1 MTRTS
6 QTGFS
11 SSSSFPASSFRSKQ
25 PNTPILPLS
34 EVHAACCVLGG
45 EGELPRRDSH
55 PEPRNCSVAQACTVP
70 GPTYRLAPRYAEKI
84 VRSSSTSSPRSNR
97 ARELS
102 FAAVLLCS
110 HKYSQISAQIHMHL
124 NKKWFAWRSNNA
136 REIKFAAALSPP
148 VGTIQNQ
155 LLK

>member
-1 MTRTS
+1 MS
-6 QTGFS
+6 EGVVPYLDLSHLHSLNDQDIPNWILLLLL
-11 SSSSFPASSFRSKQ
+11 FPCFLLQIQKL
-25 PNTPILPLS
+25 PKIPILPLS

-97 ARELS
+97 ARELG

-110 HKYSQISAQIHMHL
+110 HKYSQISAQIHMHV
-124 NKKWFAWRSNNA
+124 NKK
-136 REIKFAAALSPP
+136 
-148 VGTIQNQ
+148 
-155 LLK
+155 

>member
-1 MTRTS
+1 MPYLDLS
-6 QTGFS
+6 HLLS
-11 SSSSFPASSFRSKQ
+11 SLHSLNDQDIPNWILLLLLLFPCFLLQIEAAKNSYS
-25 PNTPILPLS
+25 TILS

-97 ARELS
+97 ARELG

-110 HKYSQISAQIHMHL
+110 HKYSQISAQIHMHI
-124 NKKWFAWRSNNA
+124 NKK
-136 REIKFAAALSPP
+136 
-148 VGTIQNQ
+148 
-155 LLK
+155 